1 MAREK
6 EWALAMARDVAE
18 AIPDAVRQV
27 PNLRLTK
34 AQVAA
39 LQRAFQNRLI
49 HTMGKKAETAARSK
63 SRS

>member
-6 EWALAMARDVAE
+6 AWARAMAREVAE
-18 AIPDAVRQV
+18 AIPDAVQKV

-34 AQVAA
+34 AQIAA
-39 LQRAFQNRLI
+39 LKRAFQNRLI
-49 HTMGKKAETAARSK
+49 QTMGKRGEIAARSK

>member
-6 EWALAMARDVAE
+6 EWARAMAREVAQ
-18 AIPDAVRQV
+18 AIPDAVRRV

-49 HTMGKKAETAARSK
+49 QTMGKKSGTAGRAK
-63 SRS
+63 A

>member
-6 EWALAMARDVAE
+6 EWALAMAREVAE

-49 HTMGKKAETAARSK
+49 QTMGKKAETAARSK

>member
-6 EWALAMARDVAE
+6 EWALAMAREVAE

-34 AQVAA
+34 AQIAA

-49 HTMGKKAETAARSK
+49 QTMGKKGETAARAK
-63 SRS
+63 ARS